1 MLLEYMERRSGLETE
16 EFEEIIEQKLNK
28 NMATRHKT
36 MFEVRDERAEQR
48 GENKKARL
56 TILRGLW
63 RGLSNEFLADLSELS
78 KDEVEKI
85 SIASNEVNEMWQTK
99 NFENKEIPNLSIEEV
114 NYLLELFDKKR

>member
-28 NMATRHKT
+28 NMATMHKT

-99 NFENKEIPNLSIEEV
+99 NFENKEIPNVSIEEV

>member
-1 MLLEYMERRSGLETE
+1 M
-16 EFEEIIEQKLNK
+16 
-28 NMATRHKT
+28 
-36 MFEVRDERAEQR
+36 
-48 GENKKARL
+48 
-56 TILRGLW
+56 RGLW

-85 SIASNEVNEMWQTK
+85 SIAFNEVNEMWKTK

>member
-1 MLLEYMERRSGLETE
+1 MERRSGLETE

-48 GENKKARL
+48 GEQRGENKKARL

-85 SIASNEVNEMWQTK
+85 SIAFNEVNEMWKTK